1 MGTRGRSRQ
10 PSPSAAGSPTA
21 PAISAE
27 RLRTA
32 DAGAPA
38 ATGDRTPGARAE
50 RGRAERRRAAKRA
63 SRRRKR
69 SLLREI
75 PLIVVVALAITLLL
89 QTFLVQVFS
98 IPSGSMQSTIGIG
111 DRVVV
116 NKLSPWFGAQ
126 PKRGDV
132 VVFNDPDNWL
142 KDDPV
147 PKSGPVLGAVKTA
160 FTFVGLLPSDRDL
173 IKRVIGV
180 PGDTVACCDSQGRLL
195 VNGKPLDEPY
205 VFPGNPPSRISF
217 KVTVPAGK
225 LWVMGD
231 HRDVSADSRYHMSD
245 ATGGFVPEKDVVGR
259 AVAVIWPLSHWRTLP
274 SQSIQATAAGPPGGA
289 VGAAAPPAPDQ
300 SLRQVSSAA
309 ALGPLPGELPLVMG
323 LAATLSRTARRRWAR
338 RFERM

>member
-1 MGTRGRSRQ
+1 MGSRGKSKH
-10 PSPSAAGSPTA
+10 AAPRT
-21 PAISAE
+21 PAGAG
-27 RLRTA
+27 A
-32 DAGAPA
+32 DAEGG
-38 ATGDRTPGARAE
+38 TRAE

-75 PLIVVVALAITLLL
+75 PMIVVVALVITLML

-98 IPSGSMQSTIGIG
+98 IPSGSMETTIAVG

-116 NKLSPWFGAQ
+116 NKLSPWFGAKPQ
-126 PKRGDV
+126 RGDV

-147 PKSGPVLGAVKTA
+147 PTSGPVLGAVKSV

-180 PGDTVACCDSQGRLL
+180 PGDTVACCDSKGRLL
-195 VNGKPLDEPY
+195 LNGKPLDEPY
-205 VFPGNPPSRISF
+205 VFAGNPPSRITF
-217 KVTVPAGK
+217 KVTVPPGK

-231 HRDVSADSRYHMSD
+231 HRDVSADSRYHMGD
-245 ATGGFVPEKDVVGR
+245 ATGGFVPEKDVVGK
-259 AVAVIWPLSHWRTLP
+259 AVAVIWPVSHWRTLP
-274 SQSIQATAAGPPGGA
+274 TQSTPVASG
-289 VGAAAPPAPDQ
+289 Q

-323 LAATLSRTARRRWAR
+323 VAATVWRKRERRRGGSGDR
-338 RFERM
+338 TQLGCR

>member
-1 MGTRGRSRQ
+1 MGSRGKHKQQ
-10 PSPSAAGSPTA
+10 PVRE
-21 PAISAE
+21 PATE
-27 RLRTA
+27 
-32 DAGAPA
+32 DAGAGG
-38 ATGDRTPGARAE
+38 GDRAG
-50 RGRAERRRAAKRA
+50 RGRADRRRAAKRA
-63 SRRRKR
+63 QRRRKR

-75 PLIVVVALAITLLL
+75 PLIIVVALGITLML

-98 IPSGSMQSTIGIG
+98 IPSGSMQTTIGIG

-116 NKLSPWFGAQ
+116 NKLSPWFGAKPQ
-126 PKRGDV
+126 RGDV

-147 PKSGPVLGAVKTA
+147 PKSGPVLGAVKSA

-180 PGDTVACCDSQGRLL
+180 PGDTVRCCDSQGRLL

-205 VFPGNPPSRISF
+205 VFAGNPPSRITF
-217 KVTVPAGK
+217 NVTVPPGK

-231 HRDVSADSRYHMSD
+231 HRDVSADSRYHMGD

-259 AVAVIWPLSHWRTLP
+259 AVAIIWPVAHWGTLP
-274 SQSIQATAAGPPGGA
+274 SQSKQAAADGTPRGSPAGT
-289 VGAAAPPAPDQ
+289 AAPPSGQ

-323 LAATLSRTARRRWAR
+323 LAATASRLVGRRRR
-338 RFERM
+338 RKSERT

>member
-1 MGTRGRSRQ
+1 MGNRGRPRH
-10 PSPSAAGSPTA
+10 
-21 PAISAE
+21 
-27 RLRTA
+27 
-32 DAGAPA
+32 PA
-38 ATGDRTPGARAE
+38 AASTATTPSGADVMSADDVRTPGGRAE

-116 NKLSPWFGAQ
+116 NKLSPWFGAKPQ
-126 PKRGDV
+126 RGDV
-132 VVFNDPDNWL
+132 VVFSDPDNWL

-173 IKRVIGV
+173 IKRVIGI
-180 PGDTVACCDSQGRLL
+180 PGDTVTCCDSKGRLL

-231 HRDVSADSRYHMSD
+231 HRDVSADSRYHMAD

-259 AVAVIWPLSHWRTLP
+259 AIAVIWPVSHWRTLP
-274 SQSIQATAAGPPGGA
+274 SQSIPASASGPPGAA
-289 VGAAAPPAPDQ
+289 VEGPADQ
-300 SLRQVSSAA
+300 SLRQVSAAA

-338 RFERM
+338 RFRADLNRPQGD